1 MKMSELA
8 LNIITLVAL
17 YSVIFASLGVV
28 IFVAIKLAK
37 MKDDK

>member
-1 MKMSELA
+1 MSELII
-8 LNIITLVAL
+8 NILKLTAL

>member
-28 IFVAIKLAK
+28 IFVTIKLAK